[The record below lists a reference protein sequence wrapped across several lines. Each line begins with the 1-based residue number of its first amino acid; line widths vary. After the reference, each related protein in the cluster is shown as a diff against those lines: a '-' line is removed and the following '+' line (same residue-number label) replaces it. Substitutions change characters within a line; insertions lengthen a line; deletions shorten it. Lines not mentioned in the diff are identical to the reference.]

1 VVLGRELAHF
11 AVGCLALDDP
21 VRVGCVPARFGP
33 HPVAFNGLRHGV
45 HPKRHPEPGGCAV
58 GVGAAEG
65 RGVCLEVG
73 AVGAEDCA
81 ILEPEPVAE
90 RELLDLREIA
100 CAAAELGGDPA
111 DRAWATSWKR
121 SRSESS
127 SWSAAPSFINAL
139 WKALT
144 KSLSLRVRN
153 SPRYV
158 LTSSACAASAI
169 SSASRFSSS

>member
-1 VVLGRELAHF
+1 
-11 AVGCLALDDP
+11 
-21 VRVGCVPARFGP
+21 
-33 HPVAFNGLRHGV
+33 
-45 HPKRHPEPGGCAV
+45 V

-158 LTSSACAASAI
+158 LTSCACAASAI
-169 SSASRFSSS
+169 SSASRFSSSWPATAAATMGGAGSVAALDAFRCAPDKMAVKVFGARPQLARGNLIES